1 MARRRG
7 RFLDTS
13 TSLSE
18 TYTAV
23 RVPPHEVHDAWAI
36 ARPFIARAHNSRVAT
51 GDAFLEDIYARVLLG
66 EQGPLRAALW
76 IAYCGTE
83 AVGAMVTQEVR
94 YERGAVVQIPY
105 LAGDQFDRWVHLLD
119 DVLADSARRGFEE
132 IELLARDGFGPVLA
146 DYGAEKK
153 WTLFRLRA
161 N

>member
-1 MARRRG
+1 MG
-7 RFLDTS
+7 TS
-13 TSLSE
+13 HSTHDHYS
-18 TYTAV
+18 AV

-36 ARPFIARAHNSRVAT
+36 ARPFILRAHNSRVAT

-66 EQGPLRAALW
+66 DSGPLRAALW

-83 AVGAMVTQEVR
+83 PVGAMVTQEVR

-119 DVLADSARRGFEE
+119 DVLVDSARRGFSE
-132 IELLARDGFGPVLA
+132 IELLARDGFGPVLS

-153 WTLFRLRA
+153 WTLFRLKA
-161 N
+161 GE